1 MNFTLSRNNNDEPVY
16 SVEVNG
22 SEIYNPNYSECG
34 RFAVN
39 PQEHYKLDQK
49 TVDALAL
56 LNSFL
61 TIQQRSKNGLHIE
74 KIHCR
79 FVL

>member
-1 MNFTLSRNNNDEPVY
+1 MNFILSRNNNDEPVY

-39 PQEHYKLDQK
+39 PKEHYELEQK

-56 LNSFL
+56 LNSFFNYS
-61 TIQQRSKNGLHIE
+61 TE
-74 KIHCR
+74 
-79 FVL
+79 V

>member
-1 MNFTLSRNNNDEPVY
+1 MNFILSRNNNDEPVY
-16 SVEVNG
+16 SVEING

-39 PQEHYKLDQK
+39 PLQHYGLDQK

-56 LNSFL
+56 LNSFFNYS
-61 TIQQRSKNGLHIE
+61 TE
-74 KIHCR
+74 
-79 FVL
+79 V